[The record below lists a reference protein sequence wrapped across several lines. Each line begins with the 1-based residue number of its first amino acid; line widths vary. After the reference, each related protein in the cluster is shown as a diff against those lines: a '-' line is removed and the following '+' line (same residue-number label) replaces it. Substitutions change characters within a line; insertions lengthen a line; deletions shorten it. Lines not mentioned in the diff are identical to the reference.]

1 MIINKKGICRTV
13 LIFKKFV
20 IKFPNMRYTQK
31 YFVDGMHNNLC
42 EGEQYKIRKN
52 PKLGKVYFCGFLGL
66 FLIMKRY
73 KLLGRKLKKQEI
85 KDLKVEN
92 FDNHVGNVGV
102 TENGKIIFIVYG
114 NYDFYIC

>member
-1 MIINKKGICRTV
+1 MIINKRGICRTV

-20 IKFPNMRYTQK
+20 IKFPNMRYTQR
-31 YFVDGMHNNLC
+31 YFVSGMLNNLY
-42 EGEQYKIRKN
+42 ERNQYKTQKN
-52 PKLGKVYFCGFLGL
+52 SKLGKVYFCSFLGL

-92 FDNHVGNVGV
+92 FDNHAGNVGIE
-102 TENGKIIFIVYG
+102 ENGKIIFIDYG